1 MRPYRNQLPTRHL
14 QWRQHPLLQSN
25 RPQWQR
31 RLPNQRRRPH
41 LRPRQP
47 LLRRR
52 LQTLQAR
59 EAHCVSGKA
68 SPQRWLRPPLFLRSH
83 GLRPRLSFAFGS
95 GAVLRSK
102 CPLMLYRLQYLPLA
116 LLVRLVGVLP
126 RPLARG
132 LGITLGRVVYLIH
145 PRLRRVGLRN
155 LEMAFPDKT
164 LAERRRILRGVY
176 TSLGR
181 LLAEF
186 CLFPRYTLANAT
198 EVAVYQCFENFEAA
212 EKRGKGVLFL
222 TGHFGGW
229 EIGSFFHSLQG
240 HPMRIVVRPLDNP
253 YVDDLVTR
261 YRTLHGNSV
270 IGKQGFA
277 RGLLAAMEN
286 NETVGILMDT
296 NMTPP
301 QGIFVDFF
309 GIPACTA
316 VGIARVALHTD
327 AAVIPAFTIWD
338 SVLRKYRVEFGPAVE
353 LMRTGNAEA
362 DAIANTALFN
372 RIFAEYVRKY
382 PDQWLWVH
390 RRWKTRPPGQ
400 PPIY

>member
-1 MRPYRNQLPTRHL
+1 MR
-14 QWRQHPLLQSN
+14 
-25 RPQWQR
+25 
-31 RLPNQRRRPH
+31 
-41 LRPRQP
+41 
-47 LLRRR
+47 
-52 LQTLQAR
+52 
-59 EAHCVSGKA
+59 
-68 SPQRWLRPPLFLRSH
+68 
-83 GLRPRLSFAFGS
+83 
-95 GAVLRSK
+95 
-102 CPLMLYRLQYLPLA
+102 YRLQYLPVA
-116 LLVRLVGVLP
+116 LMVRLIGALP

-132 LGITLGRVVYLIH
+132 IGVLIGALVYYLH

-155 LEMAFPDKT
+155 LQFAFPDKSK
-164 LAERRRILRGVY
+164 AERRKILRGVY
-176 TSLGR
+176 VSLGR
-181 LLAEF
+181 LLGEA
-186 CLFPRYTLANAT
+186 CLFPSYTLANASK
-198 EVAVYQCFENFEAA
+198 VAVYQGFENFEAA

-253 YVDDLVTR
+253 FVDDLVTR

-277 RGLLAAMEN
+277 RGLLAAMED

-338 SVLRKYRVEFGPAVE
+338 PVLRKYRVEFAPAVE

-372 RIFAEYVRKY
+372 RIFEEYVRKY

-400 PPIY
+400 ALIY

>member
-1 MRPYRNQLPTRHL
+1 MR
-14 QWRQHPLLQSN
+14 
-25 RPQWQR
+25 
-31 RLPNQRRRPH
+31 
-41 LRPRQP
+41 
-47 LLRRR
+47 
-52 LQTLQAR
+52 
-59 EAHCVSGKA
+59 
-68 SPQRWLRPPLFLRSH
+68 
-83 GLRPRLSFAFGS
+83 
-95 GAVLRSK
+95 
-102 CPLMLYRLQYLPLA
+102 YRLEYVPVV
-116 LLVRLVGVLP
+116 LLVRLIGALP

-132 LGITLGRVVYLIH
+132 VGILIAGLVYHLH
-145 PRLRRVGLRN
+145 PRLRRVGMRN
-155 LEMAFPDKT
+155 LQLAFPKESQK
-164 LAERRRILRGVY
+164 ERRKILRAVY
-176 TSLGR
+176 VSLGR
-181 LLAEF
+181 LLGEV
-186 CLFPRYTLANAT
+186 CLFPSYTPENASQ
-198 EVAVYQCFENFEAA
+198 VAVYQGFENFEAA

-353 LMRTGNAEA
+353 LMRTGNAEG

-372 RIFAEYVRKY
+372 RIFEDYVRKY

-400 PPIY
+400 RPLY